1 MNDGWMN
8 DCGTGV
14 RRRRHSTTDDG
25 DGDDG
30 DGFTARRD
38 RRWRAQRGVGDATV
52 DANLVDEKDED
63 DDDDD
68 DEENGS
74 VGVDVGGARIVRRD
88 VEPGRGGESTRRG
101 VPGGAR
107 NRGRPGGAV
116 AGGVHADVGNGGE
129 RTRGR
134 IRRADDVI
142 RGRGSHFDVLSRCA
156 VRGKVSI

>member
-1 MNDGWMN
+1 MMGRAFD
-8 DCGTGV
+8 DDVT
-14 RRRRHSTTDDG
+14 RRTTTEDG
-25 DGDDG
+25 DGDG
-30 DGFTARRD
+30 DGFTARRE
-38 RRWRAQRGVGDATV
+38 RRWRAKRGVVGDATV

-63 DDDDD
+63 DDEDDD
-68 DEENGS
+68 DEENVGVG

>member
-1 MNDGWMN
+1 MMGRAFAD
-8 DCGTGV
+8 DVT
-14 RRRRHSTTDDG
+14 RRRTTTEDD
-25 DGDDG
+25 
-30 DGFTARRD
+30 DGFTARRE
-38 RRWRAQRGVGDATV
+38 RRWRAKRGVGDATV
-52 DANLVDEKDED
+52 DANLVDENED
-63 DDDDD
+63 DDDED
-68 DEENGS
+68 DEEDGS

-156 VRGKVSI
+156 VRGKVSM

>member
-1 MNDGWMN
+1 MMGRAFD
-8 DCGTGV
+8 DDVT
-14 RRRRHSTTDDG
+14 RRTTTE

-30 DGFTARRD
+30 DGFTARWD
-38 RRWRAQRGVGDATV
+38 RRWRAKRGVVGDATV

-63 DDDDD
+63 DDDD
-68 DEENGS
+68 EEKNVG

>member
-25 DGDDG
+25 DGDG

-38 RRWRAQRGVGDATV
+38 RRWRAKRGVVGDATV

-68 DEENGS
+68 D
-74 VGVDVGGARIVRRD
+74 
-88 VEPGRGGESTRRG
+88 
-101 VPGGAR
+101 
-107 NRGRPGGAV
+107 
-116 AGGVHADVGNGGE
+116 
-129 RTRGR
+129 
-134 IRRADDVI
+134 DD
-142 RGRGSHFDVLSRCA
+142 DD
-156 VRGKVSI
+156 